1 MKTAVKTFY
10 SLQDLTPDILEQG
23 KRKRARFHRPVGVP
37 VKESVEYRIIQKR
50 REIAKLNAELGIEDE
65 RPKVKKLRVILFGEV
80 QLLDLSEREQLLAT
94 GWQFEEVEV
103 DL

>member
-1 MKTAVKTFY
+1 MVRTVKTLH
-10 SLQDLTPDILEQG
+10 SLQDLRPEMVV
-23 KRKRARFHRPVGVP
+23 KRKRARFHRPIGVP

-65 RPKVKKLRVILFGEV
+65 RPKVRKLRVILFGEV
-80 QLLDLSEREQLLAT
+80 QLLDLSERAQLLAT
-94 GWQFEEVEV
+94 GWQFEEVEI